1 MAHVR
6 LNRGYTS
13 YFDPITRV
21 HLTLANPESGVPDHY
36 NLTGLRRAHEK
47 GVVVL
52 VESKPE
58 VQPGPG
64 DKQEEAAAG
73 ALDAQPAQELGQEE
87 ADAPGSQEAQAHD
100 EADAGVGDEPAVSPA
115 DDAMTLELDGD
126 SQAQIEP
133 QAAKSSNKRGRRR
146 KT

>member
-47 GVVVL
+47 GVIIL

-58 VQPGPG
+58 AQPGPG
-64 DKQEEAAAG
+64 NVQEESVASVSN
-73 ALDAQPAQELGQEE
+73 AQPAQELGQEE
-87 ADAPGSQEAQAHD
+87 AKADAPGLQEAQAQN
-100 EADAGVGDEPAVSPA
+100 ADAGDVGLSGEPEGNVSQEGKPSEGA
-115 DDAMTLELDGD
+115 
-126 SQAQIEP
+126 P
-133 QAAKSSNKRGRRR
+133 KKRERR
-146 KT
+146 KKS